1 MLLAVECLPWASLNR
16 GLETSCLWLLFL
28 MMSQL
33 RYLIQERRGEVE
45 IAARSACCIRFLL
58 VSFRLGV
65 VQVSFSRAAN
75 HPETSWLQ
83 ILLWAVGSGSGGRFR
98 GPGPT
103 PAPAARCGLG
113 CLAFTSAY
121 PRFLLRAAPGF
132 LHRGKVPG
140 AARRGAPAREP
151 CSSSCS
157 CHVCCLPSP
166 KRDTRPRPGW
176 LWEALPQGAARAGG
190 RRLGPLL

>member
-1 MLLAVECLPWASLNR
+1 MFS
-16 GLETSCLWLLFL
+16 
-28 MMSQL
+28 
-33 RYLIQERRGEVE
+33 
-45 IAARSACCIRFLL
+45 
-58 VSFRLGV
+58 LGV
-65 VQVSFSRAAN
+65 VRASFSRAAN

-83 ILLWAVGSGSGGRFR
+83 ILLLAVGSGSGGQFR

-113 CLAFTSAY
+113 CLAFMSAY
-121 PRFLLRAAPGF
+121 PRVLLRAAPGF

-140 AARRGAPAREP
+140 AARRGAPVREP

-166 KRDTRPRPGW
+166 KRHTRPRPGW
-176 LWEALPQGAARAGG
+176 LWEALPQGAARARRETVGAVAVGSPPPGERWSGTTSSPSEHGASVVSAGG
-190 RRLGPLL
+190 GTEEQENGEHWEKLSQWGAGKGERGVGRK